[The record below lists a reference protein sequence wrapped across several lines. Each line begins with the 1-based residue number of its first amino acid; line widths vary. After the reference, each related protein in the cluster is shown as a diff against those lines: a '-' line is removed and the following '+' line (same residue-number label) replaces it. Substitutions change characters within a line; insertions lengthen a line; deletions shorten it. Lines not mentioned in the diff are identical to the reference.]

1 MPLSTLS
8 LIRICLFAVLVL
20 KPDVFH
26 QVGQGGPL
34 SIPLLNDRHPFDVMP
49 GEGFVLQDSS
59 LPLSNITLGFE
70 KPGCPLLLPSMNL
83 AFSPVST
90 MAPRVDKY
98 FLPPTALM
106 PNSPKPLL
114 HYPSF
119 FTPDE
124 CTPSNVYRIL
134 RSNRWRAR
142 WLARYGPNQPS
153 HYHSAVHECMVVLSG
168 SARVLFGVAD
178 LTEDITGGSS
188 KTENAMEEG
197 GLLLDAHVGD
207 VFILPAGLAHKTH
220 DPNPVSEFAWLS
232 PGDGRA
238 PSDED
243 MEAAMSTVQLSG
255 FTMLGS
261 YPQAGEDWDFAVGG
275 ESEGQYEKVWSVPV
289 PERDPVQGGAE
300 GGLCTHWD

>member
-1 MPLSTLS
+1 
-8 LIRICLFAVLVL
+8 
-20 KPDVFH
+20 
-26 QVGQGGPL
+26 
-34 SIPLLNDRHPFDVMP
+34 
-49 GEGFVLQDSS
+49 
-59 LPLSNITLGFE
+59 
-70 KPGCPLLLPSMNL
+70 MNL
-83 AFSPVST
+83 APSPVSI

-124 CTPSNVYRIL
+124 CTPSNVYKIL
-134 RSNRWRAR
+134 RNNGWRAR

-178 LTEDITGGSS
+178 LTEDIIG
-188 KTENAMEEG
+188 
-197 GLLLDAHVGD
+197 GD
-207 VFILPAGLAHKTH
+207 VFVLPAGLAHKTH
-220 DPNPVSEFAWLS
+220 DPSPVSEFAWLS

-243 MEAAMSTVQLSG
+243 MEAVMSTVQLSG

-289 PERDPVQGGAE
+289 PERDPVQGEQRVGYARTGIE
-300 GGLCTHWD
+300 AKERRTLARHVL